1 MSIKLYENIENSF
14 KEDNDMIILAK
25 SNTLSIIVKQ
35 SNAEKFIDDMNKNKI
50 SDEFLQ
56 ECMQSAHIFKRSR
69 QECI

>member
-1 MSIKLYENIENSF
+1 
-14 KEDNDMIILAK
+14 MIILAK